1 MPRGTSSGRRWWS
14 SSGNSSGTTT
24 PTDSKDAK
32 ASEASRLEEIYFA
45 PMTTPTPYSAGAPPA
60 QNIPLS
66 VAAPSPNVPEAGQTL
81 GRDEGEKGK
90 AAATAST
97 SPTKTD
103 GSLDGTATGPRS
115 AGNNPGN
122 LSPEGAFPG
131 RENSDGTATVSSPT
145 TAVYNGGTSLAAAS
159 GGAAAAAIGGPPP
172 GYQSYADE
180 RFFTRLRA
188 SLDLA
193 AWEVHKTVEG
203 GVCAA
208 AQAAQEANLN
218 MHMGVHAAVSAG
230 RTPLV
235 PRAEGAETG
244 EQAALRLAERVHSMT
259 STGAT
264 RNGGDNSR
272 PGVVGGGDA
281 ARVNSGGITGFFLPP
296 LERKTTE

>member
-1 MPRGTSSGRRWWS
+1 MPRAGSRRWWS

-32 ASEASRLEEIYFA
+32 ASELSRLEDIYFT
-45 PMTTPTPYSAGAPPA
+45 PMTTPTPSSAAATPTP
-60 QNIPLS
+60 NIPLS
-66 VAAPSPNVPEAGQTL
+66 VTAPSPNIPGAGQTL
-81 GRDEGEKGK
+81 GRGEGEKGK

-103 GSLDGTATGPRS
+103 GSPGGTATGPRS
-115 AGNNPGN
+115 AGNNPGKS
-122 LSPEGAFPG
+122 SPEGAFPR

-145 TAVYNGGTSLAAAS
+145 STVDHGGTSLAAAS
-159 GGAAAAAIGGPPP
+159 GGAVAAAIGGPPP
-172 GYQSYADE
+172 GYQSYGDE

-208 AQAAQEANLN
+208 AHAAQEANLN
-218 MHMGVHAAVSAG
+218 VHMGVHAAVSAG
-230 RTPLV
+230 QTPLV
-235 PRAEGAETG
+235 PRADGAETG
-244 EQAALRLAERVHSMT
+244 EQAALRLAERVHSMS
-259 STGAT
+259 STGVT

-272 PGVVGGGDA
+272 PGAVGGGDA
-281 ARVNSGGITGFFLPP
+281 ARANPGGITGFFLPP
-296 LERKTTE
+296 LERKTSE